1 MGMSTRGIMIQ
12 TDKLVKRY
20 SNGTQALKEVSLRM
34 DKRVTA
40 VIGMNGAGKTTMIR
54 ILSTQLEPSS
64 GTAEINGL
72 DVMKDVREIRKN
84 IVSIPQEASPIGIL
98 TPFEHVKLYL
108 VGRGMSISDAERNAN
123 LSLDQLD
130 LREFKNKPSDT
141 LSGGMKRKVFVA
153 MALSSNVDTVFLDE
167 PTTGLDPLSRMEVW
181 SAMGELDG
189 NVILTTHYMDEAQ
202 ELSNEVVMIDGGR
215 VLEQGDI
222 KSLLSRFS
230 GQVRV
235 ETTVPQEGA
244 MQIGRMYVKYVRESD
259 AKNYLGKGFNIKRIT
274 LDDLFIS
281 RGITV
286 EP

>member
-1 MGMSTRGIMIQ
+1 MIV
-12 TDKLVKRY
+12 TENLVKQYR
-20 SNGTQALKEVSLRM
+20 NGTKALRDISLTM
-34 DKRVTA
+34 GERVTA
-40 VIGMNGAGKTTMIR
+40 VIGMNGAGKTTLIR
-54 ILSTQLEPSS
+54 ILSTQLEPTS
-64 GTAEINGL
+64 GRAEINGL
-72 DVMKDVREIRKN
+72 DIMKDVREIRKN

-123 LSLDQLD
+123 ISLDQLE

-181 SAMGELDG
+181 SAIRQLDG
-189 NVILTTHYMDEAQ
+189 KVILTTHYMEEAQ
-202 ELSNEVVMIDGGR
+202 ELSNEVVMVNGGR
-215 VLEQGDI
+215 VLEKGTISD
-222 KSLLSRFS
+222 LLSRFQ

-235 ETTVPQEGA
+235 ESSSPLEGGK
-244 MQIGRMYVKYVRESD
+244 QIGRINIKYVKENEAES
-259 AKNYLGKGFNIKRIT
+259 YLSQGCNIKRIT

-281 RGITV
+281 RGLTL
-286 EP
+286 ES